1 MRLCFIGDI
10 VGSSGRRVLKTVLPG
25 FLSSNGIDVCVINA
39 ENSAHGLGCSDKI
52 CAELKSLGADVITLG
67 NHTFS
72 NYEFLGKIDK
82 LDYVVKPCNVSKS
95 WKGNDIVTVEKNG
108 QKLAVIN
115 ILGQINMMP
124 SADNPFEAADELISE
139 INDMGIRSILVDFH
153 SETTS
158 EKCAMGYYL
167 AGKAS
172 VVVGTHTHVQ
182 TSDNRILDGGTGY
195 ITDVGMTGSV
205 DSVLGMDIDTSIRRL
220 KDKISVRYEPAMG
233 PAMINGVIAEID
245 ADGRC
250 TSFKRF
256 TEYE

>member
-10 VGSSGRRVLKTVLPG
+10 VGSSGRRALKAVLPG
-25 FLSSNGIDVCVINA
+25 CLSSNGIDVCVINA

>member
-1 MRLCFIGDI
+1 LRLCFIGDI
-10 VGSSGRRVLKTVLPG
+10 VGSSGRRVLKVVLPG

-95 WKGNDIVTVEKNG
+95 WKGNDIVIVEKNG

>member
-10 VGSSGRRVLKTVLPG
+10 VGSSGRRALKAVLPG

-158 EKCAMGYYL
+158 EKCAMGY
-167 AGKAS
+167 
-172 VVVGTHTHVQ
+172 
-182 TSDNRILDGGTGY
+182 
-195 ITDVGMTGSV
+195 
-205 DSVLGMDIDTSIRRL
+205 
-220 KDKISVRYEPAMG
+220 
-233 PAMINGVIAEID
+233 
-245 ADGRC
+245 
-250 TSFKRF
+250 
-256 TEYE
+256 